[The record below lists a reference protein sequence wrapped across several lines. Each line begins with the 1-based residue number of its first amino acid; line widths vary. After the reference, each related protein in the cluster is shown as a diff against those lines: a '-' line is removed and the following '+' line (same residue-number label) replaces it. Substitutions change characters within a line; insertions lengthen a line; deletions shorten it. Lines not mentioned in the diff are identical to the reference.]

1 MACCCLTGTMRST
14 LVLAFAAAA
23 GLGLV
28 AALTARADDP
38 KPTPTPAP
46 PAAPATPAAPQAP
59 AKPGMMPAPAA
70 PADPAYVLGFTVK
83 SIDGKDVN
91 LADYKGKVVMIVNV
105 ASKCGLTPQYEALE
119 KLYKAKKDAG
129 LVILGFPANNFKNQE
144 PGTEKEIAE
153 FCTSKYSVTFP
164 MFAKVSVKGADQA
177 PLYKKITSLPKPVG
191 EEPSWNFTKYL
202 VDRDGRV
209 VARFDPQT
217 KPDDKAVTE
226 KIDVLL
232 AAKATE
238 KK

>member
-1 MACCCLTGTMRST
+1 MTCCCLNGSMRTT

-23 GLGLV
+23 GLGLT

-38 KPTPTPAP
+38 KPTNT
-46 PAAPATPAAPQAP
+46 PAAPAAP
-59 AKPGMMPAPAA
+59 AKPAPAA
-70 PADPAYVLGFTVK
+70 PAAPTDPAFVLGFTVK

-105 ASKCGLTPQYEALE
+105 ASKCGLTVQYEALE

-129 LVILGFPANNFKNQE
+129 LVILGFPANNFMSQE
-144 PGTEKEIAE
+144 PGTDKEIAE

-191 EEPSWNFTKYL
+191 EEPTWNFTKYL
-202 VDRDGRV
+202 VDRDGRL
-209 VARFDPQT
+209 VARFDPKT

-226 KIDVLL
+226 KVDALL
-232 AAKATE
+232 AGGAKATE